1 MVAYADKAAE
11 GVRRVLSG
19 RSDLAEKEDDGRDLL
34 HGERL
39 HVLRRHRLRPHGSG
53 RPRSV
58 PADARWAA
66 CAADGVC
73 RPTPDGFVLVDPEGY
88 QTDPALAT
96 WIQRGLDFVAA
107 SSEAAR
113 CEDIST

>member
-1 MVAYADKAAE
+1 
-11 GVRRVLSG
+11 
-19 RSDLAEKEDDGRDLL
+19 
-34 HGERL
+34 
-39 HVLRRHRLRPHGSG
+39 
-53 RPRSV
+53 
-58 PADARWAA
+58 
-66 CAADGVC
+66 
-73 RPTPDGFVLVDPEGY
+73 LVDPEGY